1 MADSSNRSTPITY
14 TAHERIPFWRDGRVL
29 GVLAQILF
37 IIVVGSVIYW
47 FISNVAANLG
57 RLGDSQ
63 FVCLYGT
70 TEQWSYRCAFD
81 FLSSEA
87 QFDIS
92 ESVIPYR
99 TSDSY
104 WQAIKVGLLNTLK
117 VSFFGII
124 LATILGAITGIA
136 RLSQN
141 WLVRNIAKTYID
153 IIRNTPLLLQLFFLY
168 FVVLLLEL
176 PAVNAALQPLG
187 LPVYISQRGIN
198 FPKLVPLSSFAIWS
212 AFIILALIQ
221 AQFLWMYL
229 GAREEKTGR
238 SSNRLFWAILSF
250 FIVVAVG
257 WWVASSTAHTE
268 GFLVSRA
275 ARVREF
281 SDLESLMERRL
292 RLDNIR
298 LLDEYV
304 ERGRLSAEEVSASAL
319 LVCSLQGSPSEV
331 NLTAQLRAAGIPY
344 KVSRFARPDQ
354 AIEAYAEE
362 AACDI
367 FVAPKATLAAERN
380 LLEDN
385 ASHMIVSVRE
395 TPARWAIPVLEGFNF
410 IGGSRM
416 SLEFTALLVG
426 LVVYTAAF
434 IAEIVRAGIL
444 SVSKGQSEAARALGL
459 SEGQRLRLVVLPQ
472 ALRVIIPPLTSQ
484 YLNLTKNSSLAL
496 AVAFPDVWRVMSII
510 GNQSG
515 RSIQPIILTALTYL
529 TFSIVISLF
538 LNWYNKRI
546 QLVER

>member
-1 MADSSNRSTPITY
+1 MSESQSQPTSY

-37 IIVVGSVIYW
+37 VVVVGSAIYW

-57 RLGDSQ
+57 RLGSQQ

-70 TEQWSYRCAFD
+70 DEAWSYRCAFD
-81 FLSSEA
+81 YLASEA

-92 ESVIPYR
+92 ESIIPYS

-104 WQAIKVGLLNTLK
+104 WRVILVGLLNTLK
-117 VSFFGII
+117 VSFIGII
-124 LATILGAITGIA
+124 LATILGTVAGIA

-141 WLVRNIAKTYID
+141 WLVRNIAKAYID

-176 PAVNAALQPLG
+176 PAVEDALQPFG
-187 LPVYISQRGIN
+187 LPIYVSQRGIN
-198 FPKLVPLSSFAIWS
+198 FPQVITLGSFAVWF
-212 AFIILALIQ
+212 AFVILGLIQ
-221 AQFLWMYL
+221 AQFLWLYL
-229 GAREEKTGR
+229 GTREEKTGHAI
-238 SSNRLFWAILSF
+238 NRPFWCILSF
-250 FIVVAVG
+250 LAVATIG
-257 WWVASSTAHTE
+257 WFVAGNTAHNE
-268 GFLVSRA
+268 GFMVARA

-281 SDLESLMERRL
+281 ADLKPLMERRL
-292 RLDNIR
+292 GVDNLD
-298 LLDEYV
+298 LLHEYL
-304 ERGRLSAEEVSASAL
+304 ENEEISNEEVDAAKL
-319 LVCSLQGSPSEV
+319 LVCSLEGSPSEV

-344 KVSRFARPDQ
+344 EVDRFERPDQ
-354 AIEAYAEE
+354 AIEAYGGEE
-362 AACDI
+362 AVCDI
-367 FVAPKATLAAERN
+367 FVASKATLAAERDV
-380 LLEDN
+380 LEN
-385 ASHMIVSVRE
+385 GANHLIVSVRE
-395 TPARWAIPVLEGFNF
+395 TPARWAIPALEGFNYV
-410 IGGSRM
+410 GGSRM

-459 SEGQRLRLVVLPQ
+459 SEGQRLRLIVLPQ
-472 ALRVIIPPLTSQ
+472 ALRVIIPPMTSQ

-496 AVAFPDVWRVMSII
+496 AIAFPDLWRLMSII

>member
-1 MADSSNRSTPITY
+1 MSESSHRPPSSTY
-14 TAHERIPFWRDGRVL
+14 TTHERIPFWRDGRVL

-37 IIVVGSVIYW
+37 VIVVGSVIYW
-47 FISNVAANLG
+47 FISNVAANLS

-104 WQAIKVGLLNTLK
+104 WQAIRVGLLNTVK
-117 VSFFGII
+117 VSFVGII
-124 LATILGAITGIA
+124 LATILGTVAGIA

-176 PAVNAALQPLG
+176 PAVNAALQPFG
-187 LPVYISQRGIN
+187 LPVFISQRGVN
-198 FPKLVPLSSFAIWS
+198 FPKVVTLSSFAIWF
-212 AFIILALIQ
+212 AFIVLALIQ

-229 GAREEKTGR
+229 GAREEKTGKT
-238 SSNRLFWAILSF
+238 SSRLFWCVLSF
-250 FIVVAVG
+250 FIVVGLG
-257 WWVASSTAHTE
+257 WLVASSTVHNE
-268 GFLVSRA
+268 GFLVARA

-304 ERGRLSAEEVSASAL
+304 ERGRLSAEEISASAL
-319 LVCSLQGSPSEV
+319 LVCSVQDSPSEV
-331 NLTAQLRAAGIPY
+331 NLTVQLRAAGIPY
-344 KVSRFARPDQ
+344 KVNRFARPDQ
-354 AIEAYAEE
+354 AVDAYAEE
-362 AACDI
+362 ATCDI

-380 LLEDN
+380 LLEDSAN
-385 ASHMIVSVRE
+385 HMIVPVRE
-395 TPARWAIPVLEGFNF
+395 TPARWAVPALEGFNF
-410 IGGSRM
+410 VGGSRM

-444 SVSKGQSEAARALGL
+444 SVGKGQSEAARALGL
-459 SEGQRLRLVVLPQ
+459 SEGQRLRLIVLPQ

-496 AVAFPDVWRVMSII
+496 AVAYPDLWRVMSII